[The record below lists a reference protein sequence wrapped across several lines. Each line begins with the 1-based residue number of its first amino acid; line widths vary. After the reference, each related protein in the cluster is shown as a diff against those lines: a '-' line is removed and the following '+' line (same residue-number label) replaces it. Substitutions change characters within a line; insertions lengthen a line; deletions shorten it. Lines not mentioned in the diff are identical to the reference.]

1 MFSPAAQR
9 LGVGASGGGSGDHH
23 RPGPRSRRD
32 KGPHARGRTL
42 LLLLLWVGFR
52 AAMPGP
58 GADTEAPGVGVCGAR
73 RSTDPTQR
81 IPPPG
86 ILGPV
91 AEAVCLCQ
99 SHKLWFGS
107 PCGSRGCEPQT
118 LSLES
123 SELGPGPGH
132 QEPQFLSDF
141 RAPLPPGMSAGASL
155 DRISWARPPDCP
167 GARSWL
173 KLGVQGDGR
182 GVGLEAGAGRGGRL
196 RIEPSAGRHRFPE
209 RPQRIGP
216 PTVRPGSRALC
227 GSRRPPSLWLRC
239 AGTGGVGGGLKQELG
254 W

>member
-1 MFSPAAQR
+1 MFSPAVQR

-42 LLLLLWVGFR
+42 LLWVGFR

-58 GADTEAPGVGVCGAR
+58 DAVTEAPGVGVSGAW

-86 ILGPV
+86 IFGPV

-132 QEPQFLSDF
+132 QEPQFVSDF
-141 RAPLPPGMSAGASL
+141 RAPAPPGCLQVPVWSASL
-155 DRISWARPPDCP
+155 
-167 GARSWL
+167 
-173 KLGVQGDGR
+173 
-182 GVGLEAGAGRGGRL
+182 GGRDTHTRL
-196 RIEPSAGRHRFPE
+196 PWLVATSSVWRDWGQGRAGW
-209 RPQRIGP
+209 
-216 PTVRPGSRALC
+216 A
-227 GSRRPPSLWLRC
+227 
-239 AGTGGVGGGLKQELG
+239 
-254 W
+254 

>member
-42 LLLLLWVGFR
+42 LLLLWVGFR

-58 GADTEAPGVGVCGAR
+58 GAVTEAPGVGVCGAR

-99 SHKLWFGS
+99 SHKLGWITLRLSGLRARKPSVWSHRSSVQALDTRNPSFS
-107 PCGSRGCEPQT
+107 ATSAPPC
-118 LSLES
+118 
-123 SELGPGPGH
+123 
-132 QEPQFLSDF
+132 
-141 RAPLPPGMSAGASL
+141 PPGMSAGASL
-155 DRISWARPPDCP
+155 DRISWARPDCL
-167 GARSWL
+167 AL
-173 KLGVQGDGR
+173 KL
-182 GVGLEAGAGRGGRL
+182 E
-196 RIEPSAGRHRFPE
+196 
-209 RPQRIGP
+209 
-216 PTVRPGSRALC
+216 
-227 GSRRPPSLWLRC
+227 LRC
-239 AGTGGVGGGLKQELG
+239 AGGRAGCGA
-254 W
+254 

>member
-32 KGPHARGRTL
+32 KGPHARGRT

-99 SHKLWFGS
+99 SHKLGWITLRLSGL
-107 PCGSRGCEPQT
+107 RAANPQ
-118 LSLES
+118 S
-123 SELGPGPGH
+123 GV
-132 QEPQFLSDF
+132 
-141 RAPLPPGMSAGASL
+141 
-155 DRISWARPPDCP
+155 I
-167 GARSWL
+167 GARSRPWTPGTPVSQRL
-173 KLGVQGDGR
+173 PRPPAPPGCLQVPVWTASLGRDQIAWRSSLSSGVQGDGR

-227 GSRRPPSLWLRC
+227 GSRRPPRDLRAWLRC
-239 AGTGGVGGGLKQELG
+239 AGTGGVGGA
-254 W
+254 